1 MKWPWWV
8 NETGDR
14 QAELAASA
22 ERDKRIAELTELLN
36 KSEGKSDALAEQAE
50 AARTEA
56 NSLRAQLS
64 AATAK
69 ADGLKEQVEMLK
81 GLLSQSR
88 AQE

>member
-14 QAELAASA
+14 QAELAAGA

-36 KSEGKSDALAEQAE
+36 KAEGRADAMADQVESARAE
-50 AARTEA
+50 A
-56 NSLRAQLS
+56 NGLRADLP
-64 AATAK
+64 AANAK